1 MRVLFIWMDRDDV
14 ASPIFSKHVRNT
26 LIPKEPS
33 GSIIVLMKTSLVST
47 FKTSMSFCISCDSRP
62 DAIHNV
68 KQFFSSMKY
77 TTAPI
82 VKSFS
87 KSIPTKNSLCVLLQ
101 LAPNHCILN
110 DTNISTHIRSTR
122 LIFGS
127 TFSTMDTIHIMS
139 LSIVATKVFM
149 QSSKRTLWIFS
160 NDDDILESL

>member
-1 MRVLFIWMDRDDV
+1 MHVLFTWMGRDD
-14 ASPIFSKHVRNT
+14 AGSRTCSRRVRSIST
-26 LIPKEPS
+26 RRARS
-33 GSIIVLMKTSLVST
+33 DSIIALMKMSSVSI

-68 KQFFSSMKY
+68 KPFFSSMKY

-87 KSIPTKNSLCVLLQ
+87 KSMPTKNSLCVLLQ

-139 LSIVATKVFM
+139 LSIVDTKVSM
-149 QSSKRTLWIFS
+149 QSSKRTL
-160 NDDDILESL
+160 